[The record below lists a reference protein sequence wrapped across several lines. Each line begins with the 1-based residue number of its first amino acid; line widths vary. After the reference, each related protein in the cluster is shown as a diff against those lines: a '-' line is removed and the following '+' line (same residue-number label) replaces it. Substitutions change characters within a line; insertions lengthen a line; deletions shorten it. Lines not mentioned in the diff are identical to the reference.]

1 MMKLWRQ
8 DHLRD
13 SIRPE
18 RVSAV
23 MDFGFS
29 EPQARFLLHV
39 LIFSGVFIER
49 QYRACTGV
57 SHGQRTKDFL
67 ASFLTGATQPRSRPD
82 GCTAVGSSTSTTSR
96 STRPSARAIT
106 VIGGQPRR
114 DGSSSV

>member
-8 DHLRD
+8 DHRRD
-13 SIRPE
+13 SIRSE
-18 RVSAV
+18 RVRGV

-57 SHGQRTKDFL
+57 THGQRTKDFL
-67 ASFLTGATQPRSRPD
+67 AKLVERRYAT
-82 GCTAVGSSTSTTSR
+82 
-96 STRPSARAIT
+96 AIT
-106 VIGGQPRR
+106 PGRLHQGRLFHVHYKPLYEAIGEANNRHRRPRR
-114 DGSSSV
+114 DGLSSG